1 MKYLL
6 KENEESLHLDPYYK
20 LNHLD
25 VLPWVVEAAYFE
37 MMTDYDKN

>member
-6 KENEESLHLDPYYK
+6 KENEESLYLDSYYK
-20 LNHLD
+20 LDHLD

-37 MMTDYDKN
+37 TMTDSDKN